1 MALFKQPLSEP
12 FVMPSYHHLT
22 LEEREKITC
31 FQREGKSLRA
41 IAMALKRSPSSI
53 TREIRRNQV
62 ASGFY
67 IAEFADK
74 KSKSRRSVDKPRVLY
89 RHKTAAAKD
98 YILEKLKLSWTPDEI
113 SGRMR
118 REKRPFYA
126 CPETIYKF
134 IYSPE
139 GRDLNLFKFLKRKQK
154 TRYFRHSKRPVEP
167 RVAPGASVHDR
178 PKTIENRRHF
188 GHFEGDLVHCQNG
201 NITTLLERKTRKTFL
216 RKNDSKHSDLIIS
229 GIAKTLIALPPKMR
243 QSMSIDQGKEFA
255 FYQRLESIL
264 GIKIYFCDTHSPWQK
279 GANENFNGRL
289 RHFFPKKSDISDLT
303 QEELDQIAEQ
313 MNNTPR
319 KCLDYKTPNEAF
331 SAALKGCCTSR

>member
-1 MALFKQPLSEP
+1 
-12 FVMPSYHHLT
+12 MPSYHHLT

-62 ASGFY
+62 ANGFY

-74 KSKSRRSVDKPRVLY
+74 KSKSRRSVDRPRVLH

-126 CPETIYKF
+126 CPETIYKL
-134 IYSPE
+134 IYSRE
-139 GRDLNLFKFLKRKQK
+139 GRDLNLFKYLKRKQK

-229 GIAKTLIALPPKMR
+229 GIAKTLNVLPPKMR

-255 FYQRLESIL
+255 LYQRLESNL
-264 GIKIYFCDTHSPWQK
+264 GMKIYFCDTHSPWQK

-331 SAALKGCCTSR
+331 SAALKGCCTSS

>member
-1 MALFKQPLSEP
+1 
-12 FVMPSYHHLT
+12 MPSYHHLT

-62 ASGFY
+62 ANGFY

-74 KSKSRRSVDKPRVLY
+74 KSKSRRSVDRPRVLH

-126 CPETIYKF
+126 CPETIYKL
-134 IYSPE
+134 IYSRE
-139 GRDLNLFKFLKRKQK
+139 GRDLNLFKYLKRKQK

-216 RKNDSKHSDLIIS
+216 RKNDSKHSDLIVS
-229 GIAKTLIALPPKMR
+229 GIAKTLNALPPKMR

-255 FYQRLESIL
+255 LYQRLESNL
-264 GIKIYFCDTHSPWQK
+264 GMKIYFCDTHSPWQK

-331 SAALKGCCTSR
+331 SAALKGCCTSS

>member
-62 ASGFY
+62 ANGFY

-74 KSKSRRSVDKPRVLY
+74 KSKSRRSVHRPRVLH

-126 CPETIYKF
+126 CPETIYKL
-134 IYSPE
+134 IYSRE
-139 GRDLNLFKFLKRKQK
+139 GRDLNLFKYLKRKQK

-216 RKNDSKHSDLIIS
+216 RKNYSKHSDLIVS
-229 GIAKTLIALPPKMR
+229 GIAKTLNVLPPKMR

-255 FYQRLESIL
+255 LYQRLESNL
-264 GIKIYFCDTHSPWQK
+264 GMKIYFCDTHSPWQK

-331 SAALKGCCTSR
+331 SAALKGCCTSS

>member
-62 ASGFY
+62 ANGFY

-74 KSKSRRSVDKPRVLY
+74 KSKSRRSVDRPRVLH

-126 CPETIYKF
+126 CPETIYKL
-134 IYSPE
+134 IYSRE
-139 GRDLNLFKFLKRKQK
+139 GRDLNLFKYLKRKQK

-229 GIAKTLIALPPKMR
+229 GIAKTLNVLPPKMR

-255 FYQRLESIL
+255 LYQRLESNL
-264 GIKIYFCDTHSPWQK
+264 GMKIYFCDTHSPWQK

-319 KCLDYKTPNEAF
+319 KCLDYKTPNDAF

>member
-1 MALFKQPLSEP
+1 MS
-12 FVMPSYHHLT
+12 SYHHLT
-22 LEEREKITC
+22 LQEREKITC

-53 TREIRRNQV
+53 SREIRRNQV

-67 IAEFADK
+67 ITEFAEK
-74 KSKSRRSVDKPRVLY
+74 KSKTRRSVDRPRVLH
-89 RHKTAAAKD
+89 RQKTAAAKG
-98 YILEKLKLSWTPDEI
+98 YILEKLHLSWTPDEI

-118 REKRPFYA
+118 REKQPFYA

-134 IYSPE
+134 IYSQE
-139 GRDLNLFKFLKRKQK
+139 GRDLKILNYLKRKQK
-154 TRYFRHSKRPVEP
+154 TRYFRHSKRPIEP

-201 NITTLLERKTRKTFL
+201 NITTLLERKTRMGFL
-216 RKNDSKHSDLIIS
+216 IKNTSKHSDLVVS
-229 GIAKTLIALPPKMR
+229 GIAKTLIVLPPKMR
-243 QSMSIDQGKEFA
+243 QSMSMDQGKEFA
-255 FYQRLESIL
+255 LYQRLESNL
-264 GIKIYFCDTHSPWQK
+264 GMKVYFCDTHSPWQK

-289 RHFFPKKSDISDLT
+289 RHFFPKKSDISRVSQSDL
-303 QEELDQIAEQ
+303 DHIANI

-319 KCLDYKTPNEAF
+319 KCLGYKTPNEAF
-331 SAALKGCCTSR
+331 SAALKGCCTSS

>member
-1 MALFKQPLSEP
+1 MS
-12 FVMPSYHHLT
+12 SYHHLT
-22 LEEREKITC
+22 LQEREKITC

-53 TREIRRNQV
+53 SREIRRNQV

-67 IAEFADK
+67 ITEFAEK
-74 KSKSRRSVDKPRVLY
+74 KSKIRRSIDRPRVLH
-89 RHKTAAAKD
+89 RQKTAAAKG
-98 YILEKLKLSWTPDEI
+98 YILEKLHLSWTPDEI

-118 REKRPFYA
+118 REKQPFYA

-134 IYSPE
+134 IYSQE
-139 GRDLNLFKFLKRKQK
+139 GRDLKIFNFLKRKQK
-154 TRYFRHSKRPVEP
+154 TRYFRHSKRPIEP

-201 NITTLLERKTRKTFL
+201 NITTLLERKTRMGFL
-216 RKNDSKHSDLIIS
+216 IKNTTKHSDLVVS
-229 GIAKTLIALPPKMR
+229 GIAKTLIVLPPKMR
-243 QSMSIDQGKEFA
+243 QSMSMDQGKEFA
-255 FYQRLESIL
+255 LYQRLESNL
-264 GIKIYFCDTHSPWQK
+264 GMKVYFCDTHSPWQK

-289 RHFFPKKSDISDLT
+289 RHFFPKKSDISSVSQSDL
-303 QEELDQIAEQ
+303 DHIANI

-319 KCLDYKTPNEAF
+319 KCLGYKTPNEAF
-331 SAALKGCCTSR
+331 SAALKGCCTSS

>member
-1 MALFKQPLSEP
+1 MS
-12 FVMPSYHHLT
+12 SYHHLT
-22 LEEREKITC
+22 LQEREKITC

-53 TREIRRNQV
+53 SREIRRNQV

-67 IAEFADK
+67 ITEFADK
-74 KSKSRRSVDKPRVLY
+74 KSKSRRSVDRPRVLH
-89 RHKTAAAKD
+89 RQKTAAAKG
-98 YILEKLKLSWTPDEI
+98 YILEKLNLSWTPDEI

-118 REKRPFYA
+118 REKQPFYA

-134 IYSPE
+134 IYSQE
-139 GRDLNLFKFLKRKQK
+139 GRALNLFRCLKRKQK
-154 TRYFRHSKRPVEP
+154 TRYFRHSKRPIEP

-201 NITTLLERKTRKTFL
+201 NITTLLERKTRMGFL
-216 RKNDSKHSDLIIS
+216 IKNTSKHSDLVVS
-229 GIAKTLIALPPKMR
+229 GIAKTLIVLPPKMR
-243 QSMSIDQGKEFA
+243 QSMSMDQGKEFA
-255 FYQRLESIL
+255 LYQRLESNL
-264 GIKIYFCDTHSPWQK
+264 GMKVYFCDTHSPWQK

-289 RHFFPKKSDISDLT
+289 RHFFPKKSDISSVSQSDL
-303 QEELDQIAEQ
+303 DRIANI

-319 KCLDYKTPNEAF
+319 KCLGYKTPNEAF
-331 SAALKGCCTSR
+331 SAALKGCCTSS

>member
-1 MALFKQPLSEP
+1 MS
-12 FVMPSYHHLT
+12 SYHHLT
-22 LEEREKITC
+22 LQEREKITC

-53 TREIRRNQV
+53 SREIRRNQV

-67 IAEFADK
+67 ITEFAEK
-74 KSKSRRSVDKPRVLY
+74 KSKTRRSVDRPRVLH
-89 RHKTAAAKD
+89 RQKTAAAKG
-98 YILEKLKLSWTPDEI
+98 YILEKLHLSWTPDEI

-118 REKRPFYA
+118 REKQPFYA

-134 IYSPE
+134 IYSQE
-139 GRDLNLFKFLKRKQK
+139 GRDLKIFNFLKRKQK
-154 TRYFRHSKRPVEP
+154 TRYFRHNKRPIEP

-201 NITTLLERKTRKTFL
+201 NITTLLERKTRMGFL
-216 RKNDSKHSDLIIS
+216 IKNTSKHSDLVVS
-229 GIAKTLIALPPKMR
+229 GIAKTLIVLPPKMR
-243 QSMSIDQGKEFA
+243 QSMSMDQGKEFA
-255 FYQRLESIL
+255 LYQRLESNL
-264 GIKIYFCDTHSPWQK
+264 GMKVYFCDTHSPWQK

-289 RHFFPKKSDISDLT
+289 RHFFPKKSDISRVSQSDL
-303 QEELDQIAEQ
+303 DHIANI

-319 KCLDYKTPNEAF
+319 KCLGYKTPNEAF
-331 SAALKGCCTSR
+331 SAALKGCCTSS

>member
-1 MALFKQPLSEP
+1 MS
-12 FVMPSYHHLT
+12 SYHHLT
-22 LEEREKITC
+22 LQEREKITC

-53 TREIRRNQV
+53 SREIRRNQV

-67 IAEFADK
+67 ITEFADK
-74 KSKSRRSVDKPRVLY
+74 KSKSRRSVDRPRVLH
-89 RHKTAAAKD
+89 RQKTAAAKG
-98 YILEKLKLSWTPDEI
+98 YILEKLHLSWTPDEI

-118 REKRPFYA
+118 REKQPFYA

-134 IYSPE
+134 IYSQE
-139 GRDLNLFKFLKRKQK
+139 GRALNLFRCLKRKQK
-154 TRYFRHSKRPVEP
+154 TRYFRHSKRPIEP

-201 NITTLLERKTRKTFL
+201 NITTLLERKTRMGFL
-216 RKNDSKHSDLIIS
+216 IKNTSKHSDLVVS
-229 GIAKTLIALPPKMR
+229 GIAKTLIVLPPKMR
-243 QSMSIDQGKEFA
+243 QSMSMDQGKEFA
-255 FYQRLESIL
+255 LYQRLESNL
-264 GIKIYFCDTHSPWQK
+264 GMKVYFCDTHSPWQK

-289 RHFFPKKSDISDLT
+289 RHFFPKKSDISSVSQSDL
-303 QEELDQIAEQ
+303 DRIANI

-319 KCLDYKTPNEAF
+319 KCLGYKTPNEAF
-331 SAALKGCCTSR
+331 SAALKGCCTSS

>member
-1 MALFKQPLSEP
+1 MS
-12 FVMPSYHHLT
+12 SYHHLT
-22 LEEREKITC
+22 LQEREKITC

-53 TREIRRNQV
+53 SREIRRNQV
-62 ASGFY
+62 ASGLY
-67 IAEFADK
+67 ITEIAEK
-74 KSKSRRSVDKPRVLY
+74 KSKTTRSVDRPRVLH
-89 RHKTAAAKD
+89 RQKTAAAKG
-98 YILEKLKLSWTPDEI
+98 YILEKLHLSWTPDEI

-118 REKRPFYA
+118 REKQPFYA

-134 IYSPE
+134 IYSQE
-139 GRDLNLFKFLKRKQK
+139 GRDLKIFNFLKRKQK
-154 TRYFRHSKRPVEP
+154 TRYFRHSKRPIEP

-201 NITTLLERKTRKTFL
+201 NITTLLERKTRMGFL
-216 RKNDSKHSDLIIS
+216 IKNTSKHSDLVVS

-243 QSMSIDQGKEFA
+243 QSMSMDQGKEFA
-255 FYQRLESIL
+255 LYQRLESNL
-264 GIKIYFCDTHSPWQK
+264 GMKVYFCDTHSPWQK

-289 RHFFPKKSDISDLT
+289 RHFFPKKSDISSVSQSDL
-303 QEELDQIAEQ
+303 DHIANI

-319 KCLDYKTPNEAF
+319 KCLGYKTPNEAF
-331 SAALKGCCTSR
+331 SAALKGCCTSS

>member
-62 ASGFY
+62 ANGFY

-74 KSKSRRSVDKPRVLY
+74 KSKSRRSVDRPRVLH

-126 CPETIYKF
+126 CPETIYKL
-134 IYSPE
+134 IYSRE
-139 GRDLNLFKFLKRKQK
+139 GRDLNLFKYLKRKQK

-216 RKNDSKHSDLIIS
+216 RKNDSKHSDLIVS
-229 GIAKTLIALPPKMR
+229 GIAKTLNALPPKMR

-255 FYQRLESIL
+255 LYQRLESNL
-264 GIKIYFCDTHSPWQK
+264 GMKIYFCDTHSPWQK

-331 SAALKGCCTSR
+331 SAALKGCCTSS

>member
-1 MALFKQPLSEP
+1 MS
-12 FVMPSYHHLT
+12 SYHHLT
-22 LEEREKITC
+22 LQEREKITC

-53 TREIRRNQV
+53 SREIRRNQV

-67 IAEFADK
+67 ITEFADK
-74 KSKSRRSVDKPRVLY
+74 KSKSRRSVDRPRVLH
-89 RHKTAAAKD
+89 RHKTAAAKG
-98 YILEKLKLSWTPDEI
+98 YILEKLNLSWTPDEI

-118 REKRPFYA
+118 REKQPFYA

-134 IYSPE
+134 IYSQE
-139 GRDLNLFKFLKRKQK
+139 GRALNLFRCLKRKQK
-154 TRYFRHSKRPVEP
+154 TRYFRHSKRPIEP

-201 NITTLLERKTRKTFL
+201 NITTLLERKTRMGFL
-216 RKNDSKHSDLIIS
+216 IKNTSKHSDLVVS

-243 QSMSIDQGKEFA
+243 QSMSMDQGKEFA
-255 FYQRLESIL
+255 LYQRLESNL
-264 GIKIYFCDTHSPWQK
+264 GMKVYFCDTHSPWQK

-289 RHFFPKKSDISDLT
+289 RHFFPKKSDISSVSQSDL
-303 QEELDQIAEQ
+303 DHIANI

-319 KCLDYKTPNEAF
+319 KCLGYKTPNEAF
-331 SAALKGCCTSR
+331 SAALKGCCTSS

>member
-1 MALFKQPLSEP
+1 MS
-12 FVMPSYHHLT
+12 SYHHLT
-22 LEEREKITC
+22 LQEREKITC

-53 TREIRRNQV
+53 SREIRRNQV

-67 IAEFADK
+67 ITEFAEK
-74 KSKSRRSVDKPRVLY
+74 KSKTRRSVDRPRVLH
-89 RHKTAAAKD
+89 RQKTAAAKG
-98 YILEKLKLSWTPDEI
+98 YILEKLHLSWTPDEI

-118 REKRPFYA
+118 REKQPFYA

-134 IYSPE
+134 IYSQE
-139 GRDLNLFKFLKRKQK
+139 GRALNLFRCLKRKQK
-154 TRYFRHSKRPVEP
+154 TRYFRHSKRPIEP

-201 NITTLLERKTRKTFL
+201 NITTLLERKTRMGFL
-216 RKNDSKHSDLIIS
+216 IKNTSKHSDLVVS
-229 GIAKTLIALPPKMR
+229 GIAKTLIVLPPKMR
-243 QSMSIDQGKEFA
+243 QSMSMDQGKEFA
-255 FYQRLESIL
+255 LYQRLESNL
-264 GIKIYFCDTHSPWQK
+264 GMKVYFCDTHSPWQK

-289 RHFFPKKSDISDLT
+289 RHFFPKKSDISSVSQSDL
-303 QEELDQIAEQ
+303 DRIANI

-319 KCLDYKTPNEAF
+319 KCLGYKTPNEAF
-331 SAALKGCCTSR
+331 SAALKGCCTSS

>member
-1 MALFKQPLSEP
+1 MS
-12 FVMPSYHHLT
+12 SYHHLT
-22 LEEREKITC
+22 LQEREKITC

-53 TREIRRNQV
+53 SREIRRNQV

-67 IAEFADK
+67 ITEFAEK
-74 KSKSRRSVDKPRVLY
+74 KSKIRRSIDRPRVLH
-89 RHKTAAAKD
+89 RQKTAAAKG
-98 YILEKLKLSWTPDEI
+98 YILEKLHLSWTPDEI

-118 REKRPFYA
+118 REKQPFYA

-134 IYSPE
+134 IYSQE
-139 GRDLNLFKFLKRKQK
+139 GRDLKIFNFLKRKQK
-154 TRYFRHSKRPVEP
+154 TRYFRHSKRPIEP

-201 NITTLLERKTRKTFL
+201 NITTLLERKTRMGFL
-216 RKNDSKHSDLIIS
+216 IKNTTKHSDLVVS
-229 GIAKTLIALPPKMR
+229 GIAKTLIVLPPKMR
-243 QSMSIDQGKEFA
+243 QSMSMDQGKEFA
-255 FYQRLESIL
+255 LYQRLESNL
-264 GIKIYFCDTHSPWQK
+264 GMKVYFCDTHSPWQK

-289 RHFFPKKSDISDLT
+289 RHFFPKKSDISRVSQSDL
-303 QEELDQIAEQ
+303 DHIANI

-319 KCLDYKTPNEAF
+319 KCLGYKTPNEAF
-331 SAALKGCCTSR
+331 SAALKGCCTSS

>member
-1 MALFKQPLSEP
+1 
-12 FVMPSYHHLT
+12 MPSYHHLT

-62 ASGFY
+62 ANGFY

-74 KSKSRRSVDKPRVLY
+74 KSKSRRSVDRPRVLH

-126 CPETIYKF
+126 CPETIYKL
-134 IYSPE
+134 IYSRE
-139 GRDLNLFKFLKRKQK
+139 GRDLNLFKYLKRKQK

-216 RKNDSKHSDLIIS
+216 RKNDSKHSDLIVS
-229 GIAKTLIALPPKMR
+229 GIAKTLNVLPPKMR

-255 FYQRLESIL
+255 LYQRLESNL
-264 GIKIYFCDTHSPWQK
+264 GMKIYFCDTHSPWQK

-331 SAALKGCCTSR
+331 SAALKGCCTSS